1 MGLQAGHLLDESAPN
16 LLVQCLSLVI
26 AASLPGPDRP
36 PELVTER
43 LVLREL
49 RVTDAIAVAAGAGDH
64 RVAQY
69 LIAVPSPY
77 PIALARRWVLH
88 RIEWWKLGR
97 GVTFAVTLADDP
109 EPLLGTV
116 SLRRY
121 VRDRRAEL
129 GYWLA
134 APAWGHGFATE
145 AARAAIDFG
154 FRQLGLAR
162 VYAQVI
168 AGNRASIAVLDKLG
182 MVNEGVKRQHVHKAR
197 RLHDVVLYG
206 LLRDEWSRR

>member
-1 MGLQAGHLLDESAPN
+1 M
-16 LLVQCLSLVI
+16 
-26 AASLPGPDRP
+26 AASLSRP
-36 PELVTER
+36 PEVVTPR

-49 RVTDAIAVAAGAGDH
+49 RLDDAPAVAAGAGDR

-77 PIALARRWVLH
+77 PLTLARRWVLH
-88 RIEWWKLGR
+88 RIEWWEMGR
-97 GVTFAVTLADDP
+97 GVTFAITPAAGGALI
-109 EPLLGTV
+109 GTV

-134 APAWGHGFATE
+134 ASAWGQGFATE

-154 FRQLGLAR
+154 FGQLGLAR
-162 VYAQVI
+162 IYAQVL
-168 AGNRASIAVLDKLG
+168 AGNRASLHVLDKLG

-206 LLRDEWSRR
+206 LLRDEWVAR

>member
-1 MGLQAGHLLDESAPN
+1 
-16 LLVQCLSLVI
+16 VI
-26 AASLPGPDRP
+26 TASLSGPDRP

-49 RVTDAIAVAAGAGDH
+49 RASDAVAVAAGAGD
-64 RVAQY
+64 RQVAQY

-88 RIEWWKLGR
+88 RIEWWKQGR
-97 GVTFAVTLADDP
+97 GVTFAVTHADEPD
-109 EPLLGTV
+109 PLLGTV

-134 APAWGHGFATE
+134 APVWGHGFATE
-145 AARAAIDFG
+145 AVQAVVDFG

-162 VYAQVI
+162 VYAQVL
-168 AGNRASIAVLDKLG
+168 AGNRASLAVLDKLG
-182 MVNEGVKRQHVHKAR
+182 MVNEGVKRQHVNKAR

-206 LLRDEWSRR
+206 LLRDEWLRR